1 MNNSFEPEF
10 TVDGK
15 THRWT
20 GTTWEISVVG
30 ATTAK
35 PPQVTS
41 IAPIASNDT
50 RAIKDINLLLTFIRE
65 LASKWMNQL
74 RKFARPDLLIQKLM
88 SWVRGLLIQGAK
100 LFALIQKSLSHMIRR
115 LSAATW
121 PSALLQSLITWARAV
136 PLNVAKFFA
145 LLQKSLSHM
154 IRRLSN
160 IAWPSAL
167 LQMLIAWARAV
178 PLGVAKLFAL
188 IRKSISQMMH
198 RPSAPALPFAPALP
212 SASALPSAA
221 SMPSYSIPESRTQV
235 RSVLLDLA
243 KFFALLKNSISR
255 MMQKLAAS
263 AKPSAVKQELGPR
276 SKSQLPDLAAY
287 LSKVEKF
294 FSSLMAWQSALAKSS
309 PLIQKA
315 VSRFKNSP
323 TPNDP
328 QPEIRNGETLR
339 TLKSRSTRVD
349 TIFRAVATS
358 SGGLTV
364 GVMLAVGLFLGFR
377 ALTAIDVA
385 GLSFLT
391 EQSWS
396 PETQTFGVAAVL
408 FGTVTIA
415 LIALSISVPLSIG
428 TALLISMVVSER
440 VRRFLISLVD
450 LMAAVPSVIFGLW
463 GVFFLQENIIPV
475 SRWISST
482 FGWIPIFSVTNDA
495 GETLSDASAFT
506 SSAFIAGIVVSLMV
520 VPTQTSIMREAFM
533 QTPIGEREGALA
545 LGATRWSMIT
555 TVVLPFGKGG
565 MIGGTMLGLGRAL
578 GETIAVYMIIS
589 PVFVINWQL
598 LKTGTNSVS
607 SLIALRY
614 GEASEF
620 GISAL
625 MAAGLVLFLITLV
638 INFAASTIV
647 ARSRSGAEG

>member
-1 MNNSFEPEF
+1 MNAQ
-10 TVDGK
+10 K
-15 THRWT
+15 L
-20 GTTWEISVVG
+20 
-30 ATTAK
+30 
-35 PPQVTS
+35 TS
-41 IAPIASNDT
+41 
-50 RAIKDINLLLTFIRE
+50 RL
-65 LASKWMNQL
+65 MNQ
-74 RKFARPDLLIQKLM
+74 F
-88 SWVRGLLIQGAK
+88 
-100 LFALIQKSLSHMIRR
+100 
-115 LSAATW
+115 
-121 PSALLQSLITWARAV
+121 
-136 PLNVAKFFA
+136 
-145 LLQKSLSHM
+145 
-154 IRRLSN
+154 
-160 IAWPSAL
+160 
-167 LQMLIAWARAV
+167 
-178 PLGVAKLFAL
+178 
-188 IRKSISQMMH
+188 
-198 RPSAPALPFAPALP
+198 
-212 SASALPSAA
+212 
-221 SMPSYSIPESRTQV
+221 
-235 RSVLLDLA
+235 LD
-243 KFFALLKNSISR
+243 F
-255 MMQKLAAS
+255 
-263 AKPSAVKQELGPR
+263 
-276 SKSQLPDLAAY
+276 
-287 LSKVEKF
+287 
-294 FSSLMAWQSALAKSS
+294 AKSS
-309 PLIQKA
+309 PLIQNA
-315 VSRFKNSP
+315 VSRMKLSAP
-323 TPNDP
+323 PSETLPVSV
-328 QPEIRNGETLR
+328 NGESIR
-339 TLKSRSTRVD
+339 TLKSRSTTVD
-349 TIFRAVATS
+349 VIFRALATS

-377 ALTAIDVA
+377 ALTAIDAA
-385 GLSFLT
+385 GFSFLT

-415 LIALSISVPLSIG
+415 VIALTISVPLSIG

-482 FGWIPIFSVTNDA
+482 LGWIPIFSVTNDA
-495 GETLSDASAFT
+495 GETLIEPSAFT

-545 LGATRWSMIT
+545 LGATRWAMIT

-565 MIGGTMLGLGRAL
+565 IIGGTMLGLGRAL

-589 PVFVINWQL
+589 PVFVINWEL

>member
-1 MNNSFEPEF
+1 
-10 TVDGK
+10 
-15 THRWT
+15 
-20 GTTWEISVVG
+20 
-30 ATTAK
+30 
-35 PPQVTS
+35 
-41 IAPIASNDT
+41 
-50 RAIKDINLLLTFIRE
+50 
-65 LASKWMNQL
+65 
-74 RKFARPDLLIQKLM
+74 
-88 SWVRGLLIQGAK
+88 
-100 LFALIQKSLSHMIRR
+100 
-115 LSAATW
+115 
-121 PSALLQSLITWARAV
+121 
-136 PLNVAKFFA
+136 
-145 LLQKSLSHM
+145 
-154 IRRLSN
+154 
-160 IAWPSAL
+160 
-167 LQMLIAWARAV
+167 
-178 PLGVAKLFAL
+178 
-188 IRKSISQMMH
+188 
-198 RPSAPALPFAPALP
+198 
-212 SASALPSAA
+212 
-221 SMPSYSIPESRTQV
+221 
-235 RSVLLDLA
+235 
-243 KFFALLKNSISR
+243 
-255 MMQKLAAS
+255 
-263 AKPSAVKQELGPR
+263 
-276 SKSQLPDLAAY
+276 
-287 LSKVEKF
+287 
-294 FSSLMAWQSALAKSS
+294 
-309 PLIQKA
+309 
-315 VSRFKNSP
+315 
-323 TPNDP
+323 
-328 QPEIRNGETLR
+328 
-339 TLKSRSTRVD
+339 
-349 TIFRAVATS
+349 
-358 SGGLTV
+358 
-364 GVMLAVGLFLGFR
+364 
-377 ALTAIDVA
+377 
-385 GLSFLT
+385 LT

-495 GETLSDASAFT
+495 GKTLSDASAFT